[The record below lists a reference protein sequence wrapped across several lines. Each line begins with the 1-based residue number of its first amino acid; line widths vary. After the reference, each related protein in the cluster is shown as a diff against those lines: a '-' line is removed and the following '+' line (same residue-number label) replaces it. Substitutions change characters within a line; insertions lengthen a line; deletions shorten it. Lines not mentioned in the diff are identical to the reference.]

1 MECPSCKADVP
12 DGSKFCN
19 GCGAAAPIRCAAC
32 GAQNRAGSKFCSECG
47 ASLAAPTAGSLAAA
61 PTVASALQQPVSS
74 AERRQLTV
82 MFCDLVGSTA
92 LSTRLDPE
100 DTREIISAYHRCCA
114 ETITRSGGFV
124 AKYMGDGLLTYFGYP
139 QAHEDDAE
147 RAVRTGLALVAEV
160 GKLTVTSGYT
170 PQIRV
175 GIATGLVVVGDLIGE
190 GAAQEQGVVG
200 ETPNLAARL
209 QALAAP
215 GQVVISAGTHCLAEG
230 LFAFHD
236 LGAVALKGFAEPV
249 PAYVALSA
257 TSIESR
263 FEARHKSGLMP
274 PVGRGEELDLL
285 MGRWRQVQEGEG
297 RVVLLSGEAGIG
309 KSRLLRALREE
320 IGAGLH
326 ALAIYSCAPHL
337 SASPLAPVIQQLYRT
352 SGLETDQTPDA
363 QRRRLEAFVEQ
374 HSLAGDALPLLATLL
389 GVPTDADIPQLDW
402 TPQRQKESTLVLLIQ
417 CLAAEARR
425 RPLLLLFEDLHWIDP
440 SSLEFLDLLVDQIA
454 TFPILA
460 VLSYRPDFTVPW
472 PGAPHITS
480 LRLRRLSTAAAMAI
494 VGGITGTPL
503 PRQITEQIVARAD
516 GIPLFI
522 EELTKAVVESGRLKQ
537 AATAWLLDEP
547 LAPVAIPLTLH
558 DSLMARLDRLGN
570 AKSVAQIGAVVGR
583 VFTRSLI
590 AEIDDRPVA
599 ELDTALRRLTD
610 AGLIVR
616 QGEDSQGEDSYAFKH
631 ALVRDAAHESLLLRR
646 RRELHGRVADA
657 LVGHPGNFPEV
668 LAGHYAEAMR
678 IAEAID
684 HWKRAGDMAVAR
696 SANIEA
702 IDHLENG
709 LRVLRLLP
717 DTPDRAGREV
727 GLQTLLGV
735 ARMAVQGYAAPDVQ
749 RAYGRAHELC
759 RQLGDTPQ
767 LFPVLRGLYV
777 YHLLRGE
784 LPEAHALGHQ
794 LVEIAEGTGD
804 DGQALEANFALG
816 QTFLFHKGD
825 LATASRYLAAGA
837 ALYDLERHRTHA
849 FLFGQDPGV
858 FCLGLLAWTRLIEGR
873 LSEAQSML
881 EAALALAERVRHPL
895 SAAAA
900 LMFAALA
907 QVWLRHMIRAEQ
919 YADRLIAMST
929 EQALPFFAGMGNLVK
944 GAAEMAR
951 GAEGMKR
958 IEEGMEMYAMTGTR
972 FGQTVAWDYAARA
985 SLQLGRPEAAG
996 EYLREV
1002 MPHALSDQGEA
1013 YIAPELLRTEALV
1026 HGALGDTDGVEAC
1039 LRRALVLA
1047 EGMGAAF
1054 WRLRAACDLACL
1066 WRDQGKRAEARALL
1080 APLYGW
1086 FTEGFD
1092 TLDLKDAKG
1101 LLDGLS

>member
-19 GCGAAAPIRCAAC
+19 HCGTAVPIRCAAC

-47 ASLAAPTAGSLAAA
+47 ASMVAPTDGSHAAA
-61 PTVASALQQPVSS
+61 PTVTSALQQPVSS

-124 AKYMGDGLLTYFGYP
+124 AKYMGDGLLAYFGYP

-147 RAVRTGLALVAEV
+147 RAVRTGLALVAQV
-160 GKLTVTSGYT
+160 AKLTVTSGYT

-190 GAAQEQGVVG
+190 GAAQEHGVVG

-209 QALAAP
+209 QGLAAP
-215 GQVVISAGTHCLAEG
+215 GQVVISARTHRLTEG
-230 LFAFHD
+230 LFDFHD

-249 PAYVALSA
+249 PVYVALTA

-285 MGRWRQVQEGEG
+285 TGCWRQVQQGEG

-326 ALAIYSCAPHL
+326 PLAIYSCAPHL

-352 SGLETDQTPDA
+352 SGLEADQTPDA
-363 QRRRLEAFVEQ
+363 QRRRLETFVEQ
-374 HSLAGDALPLLATLL
+374 HSLAADALSLLATLL
-389 GVPTDADIPQLDW
+389 GVPTDADVPQLDW
-402 TPQRQKESTLVLLIQ
+402 TPQRQKESTLVLLVQ
-417 CLAAEARR
+417 YLAGEARR
-425 RPLLLLFEDLHWIDP
+425 RPLLLVFEDLHWIDP
-440 SSLEFLDLLVDQIA
+440 SSREFLDLLVDQIP
-454 TFPILA
+454 TLPILA
-460 VLSYRPDFTVPW
+460 VLSYRPDFAVPW
-472 PGAPHITS
+472 PDAPHITS
-480 LRLRRLSTAAAMAI
+480 LRLQRLSTAAAMAI
-494 VGGITGTPL
+494 VLGITGKPL

-522 EELTKAVVESGRLKQ
+522 EELTTAVIESGRLKQ
-537 AATAWLLDEP
+537 DATVWLLDEP
-547 LAPVAIPLTLH
+547 VAPVTIPLTLH

-583 VFTRSLI
+583 VFEKSLI

-599 ELDTALRRLTD
+599 ELDAALRCLTD
-610 AGLIVR
+610 AGLIVH
-616 QGEDSQGEDSYAFKH
+616 QGEDTYAFKH

-657 LVGHPGNFPEV
+657 LGRHQGTLPEV
-668 LAGHYAEAMR
+668 LAGHYAEAVR
-678 IAEAID
+678 IDEAID
-684 HWKRAGDMAVAR
+684 NWKHAGEMAVAR

-702 IDHLENG
+702 IDHLENA
-709 LRVLRLLP
+709 LRVLRQLP
-717 DTPDRAGREV
+717 ETSDRAGREI
-727 GLQTLLGV
+727 GLQILLGV

-749 RAYGRAHELC
+749 RAYSRAHELC
-759 RQLGDTPQ
+759 RQLGDAPQ

-794 LVEIAEGTGD
+794 LVEIAKQTGD

-825 LATASRYLAAGA
+825 LAMASRYLAAGA

-858 FCLGLLAWTRLIEGR
+858 FCLSLLAWTRLIEGR
-873 LSEAQSML
+873 LSEAQSTL
-881 EAALALAERVRHPL
+881 EATLALAERVRHPL

-900 LMFAALA
+900 LMFAAIA
-907 QVWLRHMIRAEQ
+907 HVWLRHMTRAEQ
-919 YADRLIAMST
+919 YADRLIAIST
-929 EQALPFFAGMGNLVK
+929 EQALPFFAGIGNLAK

-958 IEEGMEMYAMTGTR
+958 IEEGMKMYEMTGTR
-972 FGQTVAWDYAARA
+972 FAQTIAWDYAARA
-985 SLQLGRPEAAG
+985 SLQLGRPEVAG
-996 EYLREV
+996 KYLREA

-1026 HGALGDTDGVEAC
+1026 HRALGDTDGAEAS
-1039 LRRALVLA
+1039 LRQALVRA
-1047 EGMGAAF
+1047 EGMGSAF

-1066 WRDQGKRAEARALL
+1066 WRDQGKGAEARDLL
-1080 APLYGW
+1080 APIYGR
-1086 FTEGFD
+1086 FAEGFD
-1092 TLDLKDAKG
+1092 VPDLKGAKE
-1101 LLDGLS
+1101 LLDDLS

>member
-19 GCGAAAPIRCAAC
+19 DCGAAVPFRCVAC

-61 PTVASALQQPVSS
+61 PTAASAQQPIPSP
-74 AERRQLTV
+74 ERRQLTV

-139 QAHEDDAE
+139 QANEDDAE

-160 GKLTVTSGYT
+160 GKLTVTSEYT

-190 GAAQEQGVVG
+190 GAARETGVVG

-209 QALAAP
+209 QAFAAP
-215 GQVVISAGTHCLAEG
+215 GQVVISAGTHRLAEG

-263 FEARHKSGLMP
+263 FEARHETRLMP
-274 PVGRGEELDLL
+274 PVGRGEELELL
-285 MGRWRQVQEGEG
+285 MGCWRQVQQGQG

-337 SASPLAPVIQQLYRT
+337 SASPLAPVIQQLHRT
-352 SGLETDQTPDA
+352 SGLEADQAPDA
-363 QRRRLEAFVEQ
+363 QRRQLDAFVEQ
-374 HSLAGDALPLLATLL
+374 HSLGGDALSLLATLL
-389 GVPTDADIPQLDW
+389 AVPTDDIPQLDW
-402 TPQRQKESTLVLLIQ
+402 TPQRQKESTLVLLVQ
-417 CLAAEARR
+417 YLAAEARR
-425 RPLLLLFEDLHWIDP
+425 RPLLLVFEDLHWIDP
-440 SSLEFLDLLVDQIA
+440 SSREFLDLLVDQIA
-454 TFPILA
+454 SLPILA

-472 PGAPHITS
+472 PGAPHVTS

-494 VGGITGTPL
+494 VLGITGKPM

-522 EELTKAVVESGRLKQ
+522 EELTRAVIESGRLKQ
-537 AATAWLLDEP
+537 AATVWLLDEP
-547 LAPVAIPLTLH
+547 VAPVAIPLTLH

-583 VFTRSLI
+583 VFESSLI

-599 ELDTALRRLTD
+599 ELDTALRCLTD
-610 AGLIVR
+610 ADLIVR
-616 QGEDSQGEDSYAFKH
+616 QGEDTYAFKH

-657 LVGHPGNFPEV
+657 FARHQGTLPEV
-668 LAGHYAEAMR
+668 LASHYAEAMR

-684 HWKRAGDMAVAR
+684 HWKRAGEMAIAR

-702 IDHLENG
+702 IDHLENA
-709 LRVLRLLP
+709 LRVLRQLP
-717 DTPDRAGREV
+717 ETPDRAGREI
-727 GLQTLLGV
+727 GLQILLGV

-794 LVEIAEGTGD
+794 LVKIAEETGD

-816 QTFLFHKGD
+816 QTLFVHKGD
-825 LATASRYLAAGA
+825 LAMASRYLAAGA

-858 FCLGLLAWTRLIEGR
+858 FCLGLLAWTRLMEGR
-873 LSEAQSML
+873 LSEAQSTL
-881 EAALALAERVRHPL
+881 EATLALAERVRHPL

-900 LMFAALA
+900 LMFAAFA
-907 QVWLRHMIRAEQ
+907 HVWLRHMTRAEQ
-919 YADRLIAMST
+919 YADRLIATST

-958 IEEGMEMYAMTGTR
+958 IEEGMGMYAMTGTR
-972 FGQTVAWDYAARA
+972 FAQTVAWDYAARA
-985 SLQLGRPEAAG
+985 SLQLGRPEVAG
-996 EYLREV
+996 EFLREV

-1026 HGALGDTDGVEAC
+1026 HGALGDANGAEAS
-1039 LRRALVLA
+1039 LRQALVRA

-1066 WRDQGKRAEARALL
+1066 WRNQGKRAEARALL

-1092 TLDLKDAKG
+1092 TPDLKEAKV
-1101 LLDGLS
+1101 LLEELG

>member
-19 GCGAAAPIRCAAC
+19 DCGAAVPFRCVAC

-47 ASLAAPTAGSLAAA
+47 ASLAAPSAGSLAAA
-61 PTVASALQQPVSS
+61 PTAAAALRQPIPSP
-74 AERRQLTV
+74 ERRQLTV

-100 DTREIISAYHRCCA
+100 DTGEIISAYHRCCA

-160 GKLTVTSGYT
+160 GKLTVTEGYT

-209 QALAAP
+209 QAFAAP
-215 GQVVISAGTHCLAEG
+215 GQVVISAGTHRLAEG

-263 FEARHKSGLMP
+263 FEARHESGLMP

-285 MGRWRQVQEGEG
+285 MGCWRQVQEGEG

-352 SGLETDQTPDA
+352 SGLEADQTPDA

-374 HSLAGDALPLLATLL
+374 HSLARDALPLLAALL
-389 GVPTDADIPQLDW
+389 GVPTEADIPQLDW

-417 CLAAEARR
+417 YLAAEARR

-440 SSLEFLDLLVDQIA
+440 SSRELLDLLVDQIA

-460 VLSYRPDFTVPW
+460 VLSYRPDFAVSW
-472 PGAPHITS
+472 LGAPHITS

-494 VGGITGTPL
+494 VGGITGKPL

-522 EELTKAVVESGRLKQ
+522 EELTRAVIESGRLKQ

-570 AKSVAQIGAVVGR
+570 AKGVAQIGAVVGR
-583 VFTRSLI
+583 VFERSLI

-610 AGLIVR
+610 AGLIVC
-616 QGEDSQGEDSYAFKH
+616 QGEDTYAFKH
-631 ALVRDAAHESLLLRR
+631 ALVRDAAHESLLFRR

-657 LVGHPGNFPEV
+657 LAGRQGALPEV
-668 LAGHYAEAMR
+668 LASHYAEAMR
-678 IAEAID
+678 TAEAID
-684 HWKRAGDMAVAR
+684 HWKRAGEMAVAR

-702 IDHLENG
+702 IDHLENA

-717 DTPDRAGREV
+717 ETPDRAGREI
-727 GLQTLLGV
+727 GLQILLGV

-794 LVEIAEGTGD
+794 LVEIAEETGD

-837 ALYDLERHRTHA
+837 AQYDLERHRTHA

-858 FCLGLLAWTRLIEGR
+858 FCLDLLAWTRLIEGR

-881 EAALALAERVRHPL
+881 EAAFALAERVRHPL

-900 LMFAALA
+900 LMFAAVA
-907 QVWLRHMIRAEQ
+907 QVWLRHMTRAEQ

-929 EQALPFFAGMGNLVK
+929 EQALPFFAGIGNLVK
-944 GAAEMAR
+944 GAAEMVR

-958 IEEGMEMYAMTGTR
+958 IEEGMEMYGMTGTR
-972 FGQTVAWDYAARA
+972 FAQTVAWDYAARA
-985 SLQLGRPEAAG
+985 SLQLGRPEVAG

-1026 HGALGDTDGVEAC
+1026 HGALGDTNGAEAS
-1039 LRRALVLA
+1039 LRQALVRA

-1066 WRDQGKRAEARALL
+1066 WRNQGKRAEARALL

-1092 TLDLKDAKG
+1092 TPDLKEAKV
-1101 LLDGLS
+1101 LLEELG

>member
-19 GCGAAAPIRCAAC
+19 HCGSPIPIRCVAC
-32 GAQNRAGSKFCSECG
+32 GAQNRAGSKFCAECG
-47 ASLAAPTAGSLAAA
+47 ASLAAPTAGSLATA

-74 AERRQLTV
+74 GERRQLTV

-92 LSTRLDPE
+92 LSTQLDPE
-100 DTREIISAYHRCCA
+100 DTQEIISAYHRCCA
-114 ETITRSGGFV
+114 KTITRSGGFV
-124 AKYMGDGLLTYFGYP
+124 AKYMGDGLLVYFGYP
-139 QAHEDDAE
+139 EAHEDDAE

-160 GKLTVTSGYT
+160 SKLPVTSGYT

-190 GAAQEQGVVG
+190 GAAQEKGVVG

-209 QALAAP
+209 QAFAAP
-215 GQVVISAGTHCLAEG
+215 GQVVISAGTHRLAKG

-236 LGAVALKGFAEPV
+236 LGTVALKGFPEPV

-263 FEARHKSGLMP
+263 FEARHESRLMP
-274 PVGRGEELDLL
+274 PVGRGEELNLL
-285 MGRWRQVQEGEG
+285 IACWRQVQEGEG

-320 IGAGLH
+320 IGEGLH

-352 SGLETDQTPDA
+352 SGLEADQAPDV

-374 HSLAGDALPLLATLL
+374 HSLAGEALPLLATLL

-417 CLAAEARR
+417 YLAAEARR
-425 RPLLLLFEDLHWIDP
+425 NPLLLVFEDLHWIDP
-440 SSLEFLDLLVDQIA
+440 SSRELLDLLVDQIA
-454 TFPILA
+454 AFPILA
-460 VLSYRPDFTVPW
+460 VLSYRPDFAVPW
-472 PGAPHITS
+472 LGVAHITS
-480 LRLRRLSTAAAMAI
+480 LRLRRLSTSAAMAI
-494 VGGITGTPL
+494 VGGITGKPL

-522 EELTKAVVESGRLKQ
+522 EELTRAVIESGRLTQ
-537 AATAWLLDEP
+537 STTAWLLDEP

-583 VFTRSLI
+583 VFARSLI
-590 AEIDDRPVA
+590 VEIDDRPMA

-610 AGLIVR
+610 AGLIVG
-616 QGEDSQGEDSYAFKH
+616 QGEDTYAFKH

-657 LVGHPGNFPEV
+657 LVRHPGTLPEV

-678 IAEAID
+678 IAEALD
-684 HWKRAGDMAVAR
+684 HWKRAGEMAVAR
-696 SANIEA
+696 SANLEA
-702 IDHLENG
+702 IDHLANA
-709 LRVLRLLP
+709 LRVLRQLP
-717 DTPDRAGREV
+717 ETPDRAGREI
-727 GLQTLLGV
+727 GLQILLGV

-777 YHLLRGE
+777 YHLLRGD
-784 LPEAHALGHQ
+784 LPEAHTLGYQ
-794 LVEIAEGTGD
+794 LVEIAEETGD
-804 DGQALEANFALG
+804 DSQALEANFALG
-816 QTFLFHKGD
+816 QTFLLHKGD
-825 LATASRYLAAGA
+825 LAAAGRYLAAGA

-849 FLFGQDPGV
+849 FLFGQDPGI
-858 FCLGLLAWTRLIEGR
+858 FCLGLLAWTRLIQGR
-873 LSEAQSML
+873 LSEGQSTL
-881 EAALALAERVRHPL
+881 EATLALAERVRHPL
-895 SAAAA
+895 STAAA
-900 LMFAALA
+900 LMFAAFA
-907 QVWLRHMIRAEQ
+907 HVWLRHMTRAEQ
-919 YADRLIAMST
+919 YADHLIAVST

-972 FGQTVAWDYAARA
+972 FARTIAWDYAARA
-985 SLQLGRPEAAG
+985 SLQLGRPEVAG

-1013 YIAPELLRTEALV
+1013 YIAPELLRTEALL
-1026 HGALGDTDGVEAC
+1026 HGALGDTEGVEAS
-1039 LRRALVLA
+1039 LRQALVRA

-1054 WRLRAACDLACL
+1054 WHLRAACDLACL
-1066 WRDQGKRAEARALL
+1066 WRNQGKRGEARALL
-1080 APLYGW
+1080 APLYEW
-1086 FTEGFD
+1086 FTEDFD
-1092 TLDLKDAKG
+1092 TPDLKDTKE

>member
-19 GCGAAAPIRCAAC
+19 DCGAVVTIRCVGCGT
-32 GAQNRAGSKFCSECG
+32 QNRAGSKFCFECG
-47 ASLAAPTAGSLAAA
+47 ASLAAPPDGTLAAA

-74 AERRQLTV
+74 AERRQLTI

-114 ETITRSGGFV
+114 ETITRAGGFV
-124 AKYMGDGLLTYFGYP
+124 AKYMGDGVLAYFGYP

-170 PQIRV
+170 SEIRV

-215 GQVVISAGTHCLAEG
+215 GQVVISAGTHRLAEG

-263 FEARHKSGLMP
+263 FEARHESRLMP

-285 MGRWRQVQEGEG
+285 LGCWRQVQQGEG

-337 SASPLAPVIQQLYRT
+337 SASPLAPLIHQLYRT
-352 SGLETDQTPDA
+352 SGLEADQPPDV
-363 QRRRLEAFVEQ
+363 QRRRLETFVEQ
-374 HSLAGDALPLLATLL
+374 HSLAGDAVSLLATLL
-389 GVPTDADIPQLDW
+389 GVPSDAGIPQLDW

-417 CLAAEARR
+417 YLTAEARR
-425 RPLLLLFEDLHWIDP
+425 PPLLLVFEDLHWIDP
-440 SSLEFLDLLVDQIA
+440 SSREFLDLLVDQIP
-454 TFPILA
+454 TLPILA

-472 PGAPHITS
+472 PEAPHITS
-480 LRLRRLSTAAAMAI
+480 LRLLRLSTAAAVKI
-494 VGGITGTPL
+494 VLGITGKPL
-503 PRQITEQIVARAD
+503 PRHITDQIVARAD

-522 EELTKAVVESGRLKQ
+522 EELTRAVIESGRLKQ
-537 AATAWLLDEP
+537 AATVWLLDEHV
-547 LAPVAIPLTLH
+547 APVAIPLTLH

-583 VFTRSLI
+583 VFERSLI

-599 ELDTALRRLTD
+599 ELGTALRCLTD
-610 AGLIVR
+610 AGLIVH
-616 QGEDSQGEDSYAFKH
+616 QGDDTYAFKH

-657 LVGHPGNFPEV
+657 LAGHQGTLPEV
-668 LAGHYAEAMR
+668 LASHYAEAMR
-678 IAEAID
+678 IPEAID
-684 HWKRAGDMAVAR
+684 HWKRAGEMAVAR

-702 IDHLENG
+702 IDHLENA
-709 LRVLRLLP
+709 LRVLRQLP
-717 DTPDRAGREV
+717 ETPDRAGREI
-727 GLQTLLGV
+727 GLQILLGV

-794 LVEIAEGTGD
+794 LTEIAKETGD

-816 QTFLFHKGD
+816 QTLLFHKGD
-825 LATASRYLAAGA
+825 LAMASRYLAAGA
-837 ALYDLERHRTHA
+837 AQYDLERHSTHA

-858 FCLGLLAWTRLIEGR
+858 FCLSLLAWAQLFEGR
-873 LSEAQSML
+873 FSETLSTL

-895 SAAAA
+895 STAAA
-900 LMFAALA
+900 LMFAAVA
-907 QVWLRHMIRAEQ
+907 HIWLRHITRAEQ
-919 YADRLIAMST
+919 YADRLIAIST
-929 EQALPFFAGMGNLVK
+929 EQALPFFAGIGNLVK
-944 GAAEMAR
+944 GAAEMAH
-951 GAEGMKR
+951 GADGMKR
-958 IEEGMEMYAMTGTR
+958 IEEAMEMYGMTGTR
-972 FGQTVAWDYAARA
+972 FAQTIAWDYAARA
-985 SLQLGRPEAAG
+985 SLQLGRPEVAG

-1002 MPHALSDQGEA
+1002 MPHALSDHGEA

-1026 HGALGDTDGVEAC
+1026 HRALGDTDGVEAS
-1039 LRRALVLA
+1039 LRRALVRA

-1066 WRDQGKRAEARALL
+1066 WRDQGKRAEARDLL
-1080 APLYGW
+1080 APIYGR
-1086 FTEGFD
+1086 FTEGFG
-1092 TLDLKDAKG
+1092 TPDLEEAKI
-1101 LLDGLS
+1101 LLDALAP

>member
-19 GCGAAAPIRCAAC
+19 DCGAAVPFSRAAAAPQT
-32 GAQNRAGSKFCSECG
+32 GAGSKFCSECG

-61 PTVASALQQPVSS
+61 PTAASAQQPIPSL
-74 AERRQLTV
+74 ERRQLTV

-209 QALAAP
+209 QALGAP
-215 GQVVISAGTHCLAEG
+215 GQVAISAGTRRLAEG

-257 TSIESR
+257 TSIERR

-274 PVGRGEELDLL
+274 PVGRGEELHLL

-337 SASPLAPVIQQLYRT
+337 SASPLAPVIQQLHRT
-352 SGLETDQTPDA
+352 SGLEADQAPDA
-363 QRRRLEAFVEQ
+363 QRRQLDAFVEQ
-374 HSLAGDALPLLATLL
+374 HSLGGDALSLLATLL
-389 GVPTDADIPQLDW
+389 AVPTDDIPQLDW
-402 TPQRQKESTLVLLIQ
+402 TPQRQKESTLVLLVQ
-417 CLAAEARR
+417 YLAAEARR
-425 RPLLLLFEDLHWIDP
+425 RPLLLVFEDLHWIDP
-440 SSLEFLDLLVDQIA
+440 SSREFLDLLVDQIA
-454 TFPILA
+454 SLPILA

-472 PGAPHITS
+472 PGAPHVTS

-494 VGGITGTPL
+494 VLGITGKPM

-522 EELTKAVVESGRLKQ
+522 EELTRAVIESGRLKQ
-537 AATAWLLDEP
+537 AATVWLLDEP
-547 LAPVAIPLTLH
+547 VAPVAIPLTLH

-583 VFTRSLI
+583 VFERSLI

-631 ALVRDAAHESLLLRR
+631 ALVRDAAHKRLLLRR

-657 LVGHPGNFPEV
+657 LVGHPGTFPEV

-684 HWKRAGDMAVAR
+684 YWKRAGEMAVAR
-696 SANIEA
+696 TANIEA

-816 QTFLFHKGD
+816 QTLFVHTGYR
-825 LATASRYLAAGA
+825 AVASRYLAGGA

-858 FCLGLLAWTRLIEGR
+858 FCLGLLAWTRLMEGR
-873 LSEAQSML
+873 LSEAQSTL
-881 EAALALAERVRHPL
+881 EATLALAERVRHPL

-900 LMFAALA
+900 LMFAAFA
-907 QVWLRHMIRAEQ
+907 HVWLRHMTRAEQ
-919 YADRLIAMST
+919 YADRLIATST

-972 FGQTVAWDYAARA
+972 FAQTVAWDYAARA
-985 SLQLGRPEAAG
+985 SLQLGRPEVAG
-996 EYLREV
+996 GYLREV

-1026 HGALGDTDGVEAC
+1026 HGALGDNNGAAAS
-1039 LRRALVLA
+1039 LRQALVRA

-1066 WRDQGKRAEARALL
+1066 WRNQGKRAEARALL

-1092 TLDLKDAKG
+1092 TPDLKEAKV
-1101 LLDGLS
+1101 LLEELG

>member
-19 GCGAAAPIRCAAC
+19 DCGAAVPFRCVAC

-47 ASLAAPTAGSLAAA
+47 ASLAAPSAGSLAAA
-61 PTVASALQQPVSS
+61 PTAAAALQQPIPSP
-74 AERRQLTV
+74 ERRQLTV

-100 DTREIISAYHRCCA
+100 DTREIISAYHRSCA

-160 GKLTVTSGYT
+160 GKLTVTEGYT

-209 QALAAP
+209 QAFAAP
-215 GQVVISAGTHCLAEG
+215 GQVVISAGTHRLAEG

-236 LGAVALKGFAEPV
+236 LGAVALKGFAAPV
-249 PAYVALSA
+249 PAYVALGA

-263 FEARHKSGLMP
+263 FEARHESGLMP
-274 PVGRGEELDLL
+274 PVERGEELDLL
-285 MGRWRQVQEGEG
+285 MGCWRQVQEGEG

-337 SASPLAPVIQQLYRT
+337 SASALAPVIQQLYRT
-352 SGLETDQTPDA
+352 SGLEADQTPDA

-374 HSLAGDALPLLATLL
+374 HSLARDALPLLATLL
-389 GVPTDADIPQLDW
+389 GVPTEADIPQLDW

-417 CLAAEARR
+417 YLAAEARR

-440 SSLEFLDLLVDQIA
+440 SSREFLDLLVDQIA

-460 VLSYRPDFTVPW
+460 VLSYRPDFAVPW
-472 PGAPHITS
+472 LGAPHITS

-494 VGGITGTPL
+494 VGGITGKPL

-522 EELTKAVVESGRLKQ
+522 EELTRAVIESGRLKQ

-570 AKSVAQIGAVVGR
+570 AKNVAQIGAVVGR
-583 VFTRSLI
+583 VFERSLI

-599 ELDTALRRLTD
+599 ELDAALRRLTD
-610 AGLIVR
+610 AGLIVC
-616 QGEDSQGEDSYAFKH
+616 QGGDTYAFKH
-631 ALVRDAAHESLLLRR
+631 ALVRDAAHESLLFRR

-657 LVGHPGNFPEV
+657 LAGRQGALPEV
-668 LAGHYAEAMR
+668 LASHYAEAMR

-684 HWKRAGDMAVAR
+684 HWKRAGEMAVAR

-702 IDHLENG
+702 IDHLENA

-717 DTPDRAGREV
+717 ETPDRAGREI
-727 GLQTLLGV
+727 GLQILLGV

-749 RAYGRAHELC
+749 RAYSRAHELC

-794 LVEIAEGTGD
+794 LVEIAEETGD
-804 DGQALEANFALG
+804 DGQALEANFAL
-816 QTFLFHKGD
+816 
-825 LATASRYLAAGA
+825 ASFCR
-837 ALYDLERHRTHA
+837 ETPVFVSRHA
-849 FLFGQDPGV
+849 ISP
-858 FCLGLLAWTRLIEGR
+858 I
-873 LSEAQSML
+873 
-881 EAALALAERVRHPL
+881 
-895 SAAAA
+895 
-900 LMFAALA
+900 
-907 QVWLRHMIRAEQ
+907 
-919 YADRLIAMST
+919 
-929 EQALPFFAGMGNLVK
+929 K
-944 GAAEMAR
+944 R
-951 GAEGMKR
+951 G
-958 IEEGMEMYAMTGTR
+958 
-972 FGQTVAWDYAARA
+972 
-985 SLQLGRPEAAG
+985 
-996 EYLREV
+996 
-1002 MPHALSDQGEA
+1002 
-1013 YIAPELLRTEALV
+1013 
-1026 HGALGDTDGVEAC
+1026 
-1039 LRRALVLA
+1039 
-1047 EGMGAAF
+1047 
-1054 WRLRAACDLACL
+1054 
-1066 WRDQGKRAEARALL
+1066 
-1080 APLYGW
+1080 
-1086 FTEGFD
+1086 
-1092 TLDLKDAKG
+1092 
-1101 LLDGLS
+1101 